1 MLSKISTRQIWGVAY
16 PIILGS
22 IAQNILN
29 VTDTAFLGRLG
40 EVALGGGVIG
50 GLFYHVL
57 LMIGWGTG
65 VGGQIIIARRYGEG
79 AHRTIGRVVE
89 HLFYFLSVISVLLI
103 ILVKFNSGHFL
114 GLVVDSPA
122 INGAGKE
129 FVDYR
134 IFGLLF
140 AFVNYSFNSFYVG
153 ITKTKVI
160 TATTSIMVVVNIVL
174 DYALIFGHW
183 GFPEMGIAGAALASV
198 IAEATSCVVFV
209 LYTRFKFGYGKYNL
223 FNFAPLNR
231 KLLVRILNVAWP
243 LMFQF
248 FLSIFVW
255 FVFFLFIEKMGEVP
269 LAVSNILRS
278 VYIVLM
284 IPIWGFAS
292 ATNTFVSQLIGQERS
307 GEVMRLVK
315 KVIMLS
321 MSAVFGLGL
330 ICISFPTVILRIY
343 TNNPLLIEQSL
354 PVFNIVAIAAIGMA
368 GAFVMFNGVSGT
380 GNTKVSFAIE
390 VGTLLIY
397 ILWAYLMAIVFKTSL
412 TWVWAAEIIYGIFIT
427 SISYWYLKS
436 NKWIGKKV

>member
-1 MLSKISTRQIWGVAY
+1 MLSKISTHQIWGVAY

-50 GLFYHVL
+50 GLFYNVL

-79 AHRTIGRVVE
+79 AHRAIGRVVE

-122 INGAGKE
+122 IYSAGKE

-183 GFPEMGIAGAALASV
+183 GLPKMGIAGAALASV
-198 IAEATSCVVFV
+198 IAEATSCAVFV

-315 KVIMLS
+315 KVIILS
-321 MSAVFGLGL
+321 MSAVLGLGL

-397 ILWAYLMAIVFKTSL
+397 LLWAYLMAIVFKTSL

>member
-114 GLVVDSPA
+114 GLVIDSPA

>member
-1 MLSKISTRQIWGVAY
+1 
-16 PIILGS
+16 
-22 IAQNILN
+22 
-29 VTDTAFLGRLG
+29 
-40 EVALGGGVIG
+40 
-50 GLFYHVL
+50 
-57 LMIGWGTG
+57 
-65 VGGQIIIARRYGEG
+65 
-79 AHRTIGRVVE
+79 
-89 HLFYFLSVISVLLI
+89 
-103 ILVKFNSGHFL
+103 
-114 GLVVDSPA
+114 
-122 INGAGKE
+122 
-129 FVDYR
+129 
-134 IFGLLF
+134 
-140 AFVNYSFNSFYVG
+140 
-153 ITKTKVI
+153 
-160 TATTSIMVVVNIVL
+160 
-174 DYALIFGHW
+174 
-183 GFPEMGIAGAALASV
+183 
-198 IAEATSCVVFV
+198 
-209 LYTRFKFGYGKYNL
+209 
-223 FNFAPLNR
+223 
-231 KLLVRILNVAWP
+231 
-243 LMFQF
+243 MFQF

>member
-22 IAQNILN
+22 VAQNILN

-79 AHRTIGRVVE
+79 AHRAIGRVVE
-89 HLFYFLSVISVLLI
+89 HLFYFLAVISVLLV
-103 ILVKFNSGHFL
+103 ILVKFYSAHLLEF
-114 GLVVDSPA
+114 VVDSPA
-122 INGAGKE
+122 IYGAGKE

-153 ITKTKVI
+153 IAKTKVI

-183 GFPEMGIAGAALASV
+183 GLPKMGISGAALASV

-209 LYTRFKFGYGKYNL
+209 VYTRFKFGYGKYNL
-223 FNFAPLNR
+223 FSFVPLNK
-231 KLLVRILNVAWP
+231 KLLLRILNVAWP

-321 MSAVFGLGL
+321 MSAVLGLGL

-397 ILWAYLMAIVFKTSL
+397 LLWAYLMAIVFKTSL

>member
-16 PIILGS
+16 PIIIGS
-22 IAQNILN
+22 IAQNIVN

-65 VGGQIIIARRYGEG
+65 LGGQIIIARRYGEG
-79 AHRTIGRVVE
+79 ASKTIGRVVE
-89 HLFYFLSVISVLLI
+89 HIFYFLALLSILLI
-103 ILVKFNSGHFL
+103 SAVYMFSDSLLSL
-114 GLVVDSPA
+114 LVDSPQ
-122 INGAGKE
+122 IYGAGKE
-129 FVDYR
+129 FVNYR

-140 AFVNYSFNSFYVG
+140 AFINYSFNSFYVG
-153 ITKTKVI
+153 IAKTKVI
-160 TATTSIMVVVNIVL
+160 TVTTIIMVAVNIIL

-183 GFPEMGIAGAALASV
+183 GFPKMGIAGAALASV
-198 IAEATSCVVFV
+198 IAEASSCVAF
-209 LYTRFKFGYGKYNL
+209 LIYTRLKFKYHNYNL
-223 FNFAPLNR
+223 FNFAPFSK
-231 KLLVRILNVAWP
+231 KLMLRILNVAWP
-243 LMFQF
+243 LMIQF

-255 FVFFLFIEKMGEVP
+255 FLFFLFIEKMGQVP

-307 GEVMRLVK
+307 GEVMKLIE
-315 KVIMLS
+315 KVIILS
-321 MSAVFGLGL
+321 MSSVLGLGL
-330 ICISFPTVILRIY
+330 LFISFPELILRIY
-343 TNNPLLIEQSL
+343 TTDTTLIGQSL

-380 GNTKVSFAIE
+380 GNTKVSFVIE
-390 VGTLLIY
+390 VGTLLLY
-397 ILWAYLMAIVFKTSL
+397 LLWAYLMAIVFKMSL
-412 TWVWAAEIIYGIFIT
+412 NWVWAAEIIYGIFVI
-427 SISYWYLKS
+427 SISYLYLKS
-436 NKWIGKKV
+436 NRWIGKKV

>member
-1 MLSKISTRQIWGVAY
+1 MLSKISTRQIWGIAY

-79 AHRTIGRVVE
+79 THRAIGRVVE
-89 HLFYFLSVISVLLI
+89 HIFYFLAVISVLLI
-103 ILVKFNSGHFL
+103 ILVRFNSGHFL
-114 GLVVDSPA
+114 ELVVDSPA
-122 INGAGKE
+122 IYSAGKE

-134 IFGLLF
+134 VFGLLF
-140 AFVNYSFNSFYVG
+140 AFINYSFNSFYVG
-153 ITKTKVI
+153 IAKTKVI

-183 GFPEMGIAGAALASV
+183 GLPKMGIAGAALASV

-209 LYTRFKFGYGKYNL
+209 VYTRFKFGYGKYNL

-321 MSAVFGLGL
+321 MSAVLGLGL
-330 ICISFPTVILRIY
+330 ICISFPTLILRIY

-380 GNTKVSFAIE
+380 GNTKVSFVIE
-390 VGTLLIY
+390 VGTLILY
-397 ILWAYLMAIVFKTSL
+397 LLWAYLMAIVFKTSL
-412 TWVWAAEIIYGIFIT
+412 NWVWAAEIIYGIFIT

>member
-65 VGGQIIIARRYGEG
+65 VGGQIIIAQRYGEG

>member
-1 MLSKISTRQIWGVAY
+1 
-16 PIILGS
+16 
-22 IAQNILN
+22 
-29 VTDTAFLGRLG
+29 
-40 EVALGGGVIG
+40 
-50 GLFYHVL
+50 
-57 LMIGWGTG
+57 
-65 VGGQIIIARRYGEG
+65 
-79 AHRTIGRVVE
+79 
-89 HLFYFLSVISVLLI
+89 
-103 ILVKFNSGHFL
+103 
-114 GLVVDSPA
+114 
-122 INGAGKE
+122 
-129 FVDYR
+129 
-134 IFGLLF
+134 
-140 AFVNYSFNSFYVG
+140 
-153 ITKTKVI
+153 
-160 TATTSIMVVVNIVL
+160 
-174 DYALIFGHW
+174 
-183 GFPEMGIAGAALASV
+183 MGIAGAALASV

-209 LYTRFKFGYGKYNL
+209 VYTRFKFGYGKYNL

-321 MSAVFGLGL
+321 MSAVLGLGL
-330 ICISFPTVILRIY
+330 ICISFPTLILKIY

-397 ILWAYLMAIVFKTSL
+397 LLWAYLMAIVFKTSL

>member
-122 INGAGKE
+122 IYGAGKE

>member
-209 LYTRFKFGYGKYNL
+209 LH
-223 FNFAPLNR
+223 
-231 KLLVRILNVAWP
+231 
-243 LMFQF
+243 
-248 FLSIFVW
+248 
-255 FVFFLFIEKMGEVP
+255 
-269 LAVSNILRS
+269 
-278 VYIVLM
+278 
-284 IPIWGFAS
+284 
-292 ATNTFVSQLIGQERS
+292 
-307 GEVMRLVK
+307 
-315 KVIMLS
+315 
-321 MSAVFGLGL
+321 
-330 ICISFPTVILRIY
+330 TV
-343 TNNPLLIEQSL
+343 Q
-354 PVFNIVAIAAIGMA
+354 V
-368 GAFVMFNGVSGT
+368 
-380 GNTKVSFAIE
+380 
-390 VGTLLIY
+390 
-397 ILWAYLMAIVFKTSL
+397 
-412 TWVWAAEIIYGIFIT
+412 WVWQ
-427 SISYWYLKS
+427 
-436 NKWIGKKV
+436 V